1 MPCVRQIQLWA
12 SLVRQIVT
20 ASRVRVAS
28 PGVARPL
35 EISCVV
41 VLAMVVWR
49 LALGWD
55 WAAVSVGTVRTP
67 PQSTVDWVILA
78 VTAVLGVGW
87 LGLRGRAVLGTVVIC
102 VPIVALS
109 GWRMSASTVV
119 DWPVG
124 LASLVFVLSAMCMA
138 AAGFGTGLRWL
149 QLRRV
154 RRAAAGPGRS
164 LGNSPGASTQP

>member
-1 MPCVRQIQLWA
+1 V
-12 SLVRQIVT
+12 IV
-20 ASRVRVAS
+20 SRVRVAS
-28 PGVARPL
+28 VGVARPL
-35 EISCVV
+35 EISCLV
-41 VLAMVVWR
+41 VLAVAVWR

-55 WAAVSVGTVRTP
+55 WAAVSVGTVRRP

-78 VTAVLGVGW
+78 VTALLAVGW

-102 VPIVALS
+102 VPVVVLS

-124 LASLVFVLSAMCMA
+124 LASLVFVLSAICMTA
-138 AAGFGTGLRWL
+138 AAFGAALRRL
-149 QLRRV
+149 QARRV

-164 LGNSPGASTQP
+164 LVNSPAESTRL